1 MLRRMPSPGEKIPRL
16 IHQTWKDDHLP
27 EKWRKAWKECREG
40 MPD

>member
-16 IHQTWKDDHLP
+16 IHQTWKDDQLP